1 MKNGTYE
8 RYEKRTEVR
17 CFILERNSGRNE
29 DTVGGIGR
37 LEKKKLFIMCVVI
50 AVTASFVTGLFV
62 YFYQVSQIKGNDILL
77 GKGSYQDIQKYM
89 EISDLETIINEN
101 YYQEIEQ
108 DTLVTGTLKGMVE
121 SLGDPYS
128 VYYTEEEYKEFN
140 QQTDADLVGI
150 GITAGPYQKTG
161 HLKIEKVYSGSP
173 AETAG
178 LAENDVILAV
188 DGADVG
194 GLDYESSLNMLRGPS
209 GSSVKLTVQTGTEAP
224 RELEVAR
231 ANVDA
236 QRVTYTMLTDQI
248 AQIVISEFNGNCVEE
263 FKNAVQFLKD
273 QGAEGVLIDV
283 RGNMDGSVQEAVSML
298 DEILPG
304 GLAAYTVGK
313 GGAREELT
321 VDADYFD
328 IPLVVLVDGNSASAA
343 EVFAGAVQGRE
354 RGQIVGTQTYGK
366 GVVQSVIDMP
376 YSGGGVKLT
385 NALYYTPAEK
395 AVNDGITPDVV
406 VSNPEG
412 RLTFETD
419 AQLQQGITAL
429 GEMIAQG

>member
-1 MKNGTYE
+1 
-8 RYEKRTEVR
+8 
-17 CFILERNSGRNE
+17 
-29 DTVGGIGR
+29 
-37 LEKKKLFIMCVVI
+37 MCVVI

-62 YFYQVSQIKGNDILL
+62 YFYQISQIKGNDILL

-89 EISDLETIINEN
+89 EISDLETIINENYYQEIEQDTLEN

-150 GITAGPYQKTG
+150 GVTAGPYQKTG

-248 AQIVISEFNGNCVEE
+248 AQIV
-263 FKNAVQFLKD
+263 
-273 QGAEGVLIDV
+273 
-283 RGNMDGSVQEAVSML
+283 
-298 DEILPG
+298 
-304 GLAAYTVGK
+304 
-313 GGAREELT
+313 
-321 VDADYFD
+321 
-328 IPLVVLVDGNSASAA
+328 
-343 EVFAGAVQGRE
+343 
-354 RGQIVGTQTYGK
+354 
-366 GVVQSVIDMP
+366 
-376 YSGGGVKLT
+376 
-385 NALYYTPAEK
+385 
-395 AVNDGITPDVV
+395 GI
-406 VSNPEG
+406 
-412 RLTFETD
+412 
-419 AQLQQGITAL
+419 
-429 GEMIAQG
+429 